1 MDFLFQIDYS
11 IFEFI
16 NQDIGNPFFDVFL
29 VFMRNMYVWIPLYL
43 FLILFFVLN
52 FKKKGI
58 LIIAIAG
65 TTAGIADY
73 TSSSIIKPS
82 VQRLR
87 PCNDKNIDSI
97 ARVNCGGGYSF
108 PSSHATNHFALGI
121 YFFLVFLGINRL
133 VSYAFVLWAMIISFA
148 QVYVGVHYPLD
159 VTAGMILGVFIGM
172 IMYKLLRYLEARYFQ
187 NF

>member
-11 IFEFI
+11 LFEFI
-16 NQDIGNPFFDVFL
+16 NQDIGNSFFDVFL

-43 FLILFFVLN
+43 FLILFFILN

-58 LIIAIAG
+58 LIITIAG
-65 TTAGIADY
+65 VTAGIADY
-73 TSSSIIKPS
+73 TSSSIIKPN
-82 VQRLR
+82 VQRVR
-87 PCNDKNIDSI
+87 PCNDNNVESI
-97 ARVNCGGGYSF
+97 ARVDCGVGYSF

-121 YFFLVFLGINRL
+121 YFFLVFLGINKF
-133 VSYAFVLWAMIISFA
+133 VASAFVLWAIIISFA

-172 IMYKLLRYLEARYFQ
+172 LMYKLLHYLEGRYLQ